1 MLGESTP
8 LPHENVGVLI
18 QVRRKLTRKSTWPSP
33 RRAPGCQQLRRRELR
48 SEFPR
53 GGGGGGSSRG
63 AGLSINS
70 TAPQLQRSRMQLVE
84 FVRLRIP
91 RLRAAASEPRSGSTA
106 RRTHKVRISFGNR
119 RRSELPRRCC
129 SSGQIGASAPGPRSI
144 APVEKKLPSRLVL
157 AHPNQ
162 SGRLRLHRT
171 EPQAERRHP
180 GRLLYASEG
189 SPFSATADYLL
200 APERQG
206 WGGAGPA
213 GGGGGGGPF

>member
-1 MLGESTP
+1 M
-8 LPHENVGVLI
+8 
-18 QVRRKLTRKSTWPSP
+18 KLQSYSICARPASPPPPSLCYLSDQSRP
-33 RRAPGCQQLRRRELR
+33 AASNSRRR
-48 SEFPR
+48 
-53 GGGGGGSSRG
+53 
-63 AGLSINS
+63 
-70 TAPQLQRSRMQLVE
+70 
-84 FVRLRIP
+84 
-91 RLRAAASEPRSGSTA
+91 ASEPRSGSTV

-129 SSGQIGASAPGPRSI
+129 SSGQIGASAPGPRSMQ
-144 APVEKKLPSRLVL
+144 PVEKKLPSRLVL

-171 EPQAERRHP
+171 VPQAEERHP

-213 GGGGGGGPF
+213 GGGGWRAFLTYALRQHEAT